1 MEILDRQCEKF
12 MGGPTVPYRERV
24 HVTIK
29 SGGAIFL
36 NQKAHKM
43 MGRPKAVYLYYNR
56 PKDMIILEPTEA
68 LTSNNAFLL
77 KDAQH
82 SARLIYANPFCKHF
96 GIKIKGTLQFLT
108 PTIDAVGRL
117 YLKLHE
123 TITVSRGPRGKRQN
137 RER

>member
-1 MEILDRQCEKF
+1 
-12 MGGPTVPYRERV
+12 MGGPTVPYTERV

-36 NQKAHKM
+36 NQKAHKI

-56 PKDMIILEPTEA
+56 PKDMIVLEPTEA
-68 LTSNNAFLL
+68 LTASNAFLL
-77 KDAQH
+77 KDGQH
-82 SARLIYANPFCKHF
+82 SARLIYASPFCKHN
-96 GIKIKGTLQFLT
+96 GIRIKGTLQFLA
-108 PTIDAVGRL
+108 PTTDAEGRL

-123 TITVSRGPRGKRQN
+123 TITVTRGPRGKRLT

>member
-1 MEILDRQCEKF
+1 MRNLWR
-12 MGGPTVPYRERV
+12 PTGAYTERV

-68 LTSNNAFLL
+68 LTANNAF
-77 KDAQH
+77 
-82 SARLIYANPFCKHF
+82 F
-96 GIKIKGTLQFLT
+96 
-108 PTIDAVGRL
+108 
-117 YLKLHE
+117 
-123 TITVSRGPRGKRQN
+123 
-137 RER
+137 